1 MEFPRFELMTAQ
13 VAYGLEPRIKR
24 GLSRSLA
31 NLVPWRTRVKH
42 LDGGVSRFLRR
53 LDLFGVFVAVP
64 DFKGQGVVADVSF
77 DVNAKINLHEVA
89 LLEHT
94 LTVPT
99 FNGCNGVIGG
109 EVSRQIVH
117 SDGPWKRR
125 FSSVSV
131 NKSLC

>member
-1 MEFPRFELMTAQ
+1 MEFPWFELMAAQ
-13 VAYGLEPRIKR
+13 IADGLEACIER
-24 GLSRSLA
+24 GLGSSLT
-31 NLVPWRTRVKH
+31 NLVPWRTGVKH

-53 LDLFGVFVAVP
+53 LDLFGVFVGVP

-77 DVNAKINLHEVA
+77 DVNAKINLHEVP

-109 EVSRQIVH
+109 EVSR
-117 SDGPWKRR
+117 
-125 FSSVSV
+125 
-131 NKSLC
+131 